1 MASGPVFTKHD
12 KVKEEDCDMMNL
24 LRVLIQDENRM
35 EIWID
40 LIGDTKTYLN
50 VLVFS
55 KCFLEESKLWTH
67 AIIARSRIH
76 TIWPNLVII

>member
-24 LRVLIQDENRM
+24 LRVLIQNENRM

-40 LIGDTKTYLN
+40 LIRATKTYLN
-50 VLVFS
+50 VPF
-55 KCFLEESKLWTH
+55 
-67 AIIARSRIH
+67 
-76 TIWPNLVII
+76 PNLVI

>member
-1 MASGPVFTKHD
+1 
-12 KVKEEDCDMMNL
+12 MMNL
-24 LRVLIQDENRM
+24 LRVLIQNENRM

-55 KCFLEESKLWTH
+55 KCFLEESKFWKHALPMPEAAYTTH
-67 AIIARSRIH
+67 IISKFGNIVHQCSNFRLS
-76 TIWPNLVII
+76 T